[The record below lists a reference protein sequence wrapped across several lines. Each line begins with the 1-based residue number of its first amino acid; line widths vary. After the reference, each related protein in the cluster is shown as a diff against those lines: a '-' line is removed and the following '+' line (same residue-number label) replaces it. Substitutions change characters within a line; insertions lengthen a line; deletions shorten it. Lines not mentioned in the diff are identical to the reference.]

1 MPNFAVILPAA
12 GKSSRFRDKHYKKP
26 FAPLAG
32 KSVWLHSAEK
42 FLNRAD
48 VKQLIVIVS
57 EEDREDFNRKFG
69 ANLAVLGVDVC
80 IGGAQRSD
88 SIRNALG
95 KVKEGIDY
103 IAVHDA
109 ARPCIADKWIDA
121 VFTAAEKK
129 KAAILGVPVSAT
141 LKRVGGQGLVEETID
156 RSGLWEVQTPQ
167 VFQRDLLEKAYA
179 AGAGRQV
186 TDDAGLVEALGHQV
200 TVVEASPLNIK
211 ITTRDDL
218 KLAEQILRVLPKP
231 KVEGS
236 TNPLDDLW
244 R

>member
-1 MPNFAVILPAA
+1 MSQFAIILPAA

-26 FAPLAG
+26 FAPLGG
-32 KSVWLHSAEK
+32 KAVWLHSAEK

-48 VKQLIVIVS
+48 VKQVIVVVGD
-57 EEDREDFNRKFG
+57 EDREEFNRKFG

-80 IGGAQRSD
+80 GGGAQRSD

-95 KVKEGIDY
+95 NVKEGIDY

-109 ARPCIADKWIDA
+109 ARPCLADKWIDA
-121 VFTAAEKK
+121 VFATAEKQG
-129 KAAILGVPVSAT
+129 AALLGVPVSAT
-141 LKRVGGQGLVEETID
+141 LKQVDGKSHIEKTID
-156 RSGLWEVQTPQ
+156 RSGLWEAQTPQ
-167 VFQRDLLEKAYA
+167 VFRRDLLEKAYA
-179 AGAGRQV
+179 AGAGKQV
-186 TDDAGLVEALGHQV
+186 TDDASLVESLGEQV
-200 TVVEASPLNIK
+200 AIVEGSPLNIK

-218 KLAEQILRVLPKP
+218 KLAEQILKILPKP
-231 KVEGS
+231 KVEGF